1 MMPES
6 REKEIKLLKESI
18 KSNPDPREVKRALAV
33 KLALEGYAYRSIKQI
48 IGVSDGFISKWKN
61 RFEVGGIPGIK
72 LAYKGSKSY
81 LTDNQIEEIITW
93 LISQK
98 HWDISELEVYLIEQ
112 YDVVFK
118 SPQSYYKLL
127 NKARISWQKAQQV
140 NPRKDPDLVKKRN
153 QALAEILEKRRT
165 EIEAGSLVVYLIDEC
180 HLLGNDIC
188 GYLWNLIKEPLK
200 IPLLNAKERQTYYGA
215 LNLLRSEF
223 ILEALPAGNG
233 ESTVKF
239 VKKLQERNKSA
250 RLLLIWDGASYHRS
264 QEIKDFLAE
273 KNDGLSPDEWR
284 ITCELFAPYAP
295 EENPVEAIWLQLKN
309 LLRRFY
315 RFGKNFNIVKRLFQ
329 LFATL
334 KLFNFPNLRN
344 YDAFSQFI

>member
-6 REKEIKLLKESI
+6 REKEIKLLKDFI

-72 LAYKGSKSY
+72 LAYKGSESY

-223 ILEALPAGNG
+223 LLEPLPAGKHLG
-233 ESTVKF
+233 
-239 VKKLQERNKSA
+239 
-250 RLLLIWDGASYHRS
+250 
-264 QEIKDFLAE
+264 
-273 KNDGLSPDEWR
+273 
-284 ITCELFAPYAP
+284 
-295 EENPVEAIWLQLKN
+295 
-309 LLRRFY
+309 
-315 RFGKNFNIVKRLFQ
+315 
-329 LFATL
+329 
-334 KLFNFPNLRN
+334 
-344 YDAFSQFI
+344 